1 MDLSL
6 LKTLEEK
13 LHQAQEFSDVW
24 DYFLTHFGQKPEFIA
39 LGQRTGDDFLEA
51 VLAEVGKQLF
61 GRPVRITD
69 MLLTRLPEHGF
80 IHGSVVLEGKL
91 TSAIYFEKI
100 HKGML
105 GILWSSSPPET
116 KFVRFTGRGYYNALI
131 RSTN

>member
-13 LHQAQEFSDVW
+13 LHQAKEFSEVW
-24 DYFLTHFGQKPEFIA
+24 DYFLTHFGEKREFIA
-39 LGQRTGDDFLEA
+39 LGQRASDDFLEA

-69 MLLTRLPEHGF
+69 MLLTRLPDYGF
-80 IHGSVVLEGKL
+80 IHGTVLLEGKM

-105 GILWSSSPPET
+105 GILWSFSPPET
-116 KFVRFTGRGYYNALI
+116 KFVRFTGRGFYNALN
-131 RSTN
+131 RSSN